1 MTTSFATSTLARF
14 WYLHAKTVLGWISS
28 CKLLLPARPLTLQ
41 KRNIQTEISRKVLN
55 ALCFFLNP
63 KGNMEANLAATVTKV
78 PKVEV
83 EVQIIDLKEVYDKKT
98 KKTLE
103 GLEYRLDDS
112 EVTVVVQAS
121 ETITSVRAFTQRCP
135 EAAMRTHDTIGSY
148 LFLHSYKRFSMG
160 W

>member
-1 MTTSFATSTLARF
+1 
-14 WYLHAKTVLGWISS
+14 
-28 CKLLLPARPLTLQ
+28 
-41 KRNIQTEISRKVLN
+41 
-55 ALCFFLNP
+55 
-63 KGNMEANLAATVTKV
+63 MEANLAATVTKV

-148 LFLHSYKRFSMG
+148 LFFTQL
-160 W
+160 

>member
-1 MTTSFATSTLARF
+1 MRAFTARKAFNATKERYSN
-14 WYLHAKTVLGWISS
+14 
-28 CKLLLPARPLTLQ
+28 
-41 KRNIQTEISRKVLN
+41 RNLKESIERID
-55 ALCFFLNP
+55 FFLNP
-63 KGNMEANLAATVTKV
+63 KGNMEANLVATVTKV

-83 EVQIIDLKEVYDKKT
+83 EVQIMDLKEVYDKKT

-160 W
+160 

>member
-1 MTTSFATSTLARF
+1 MILARKDC
-14 WYLHAKTVLGWISS
+14 LRLNIVLRAFT
-28 CKLLLPARPLTLQ
+28 ARKAFNST
-41 KRNIQTEISRKVLN
+41 KEKYSNRNLKKSVERIV
-55 ALCFFLNP
+55 FFLNP

-148 LFLHSYKRFSMG
+148 LFLHSSKRFSMG
-160 W
+160 

>member
-1 MTTSFATSTLARF
+1 
-14 WYLHAKTVLGWISS
+14 
-28 CKLLLPARPLTLQ
+28 
-41 KRNIQTEISRKVLN
+41 
-55 ALCFFLNP
+55 
-63 KGNMEANLAATVTKV
+63 MEASLAATVTKV
-78 PKVEV
+78 AEVEV

-148 LFLHSYKRFSMG
+148 LFLHSV
-160 W
+160 

>member
-1 MTTSFATSTLARF
+1 
-14 WYLHAKTVLGWISS
+14 
-28 CKLLLPARPLTLQ
+28 
-41 KRNIQTEISRKVLN
+41 
-55 ALCFFLNP
+55 
-63 KGNMEANLAATVTKV
+63 MEASLAATVTKV
-78 PKVEV
+78 PEVEV

-148 LFLHSYKRFSMG
+148 LFLHSVIRGSQCSLRTPLSKSSNAGDCF
-160 W
+160 

>member
-1 MTTSFATSTLARF
+1 
-14 WYLHAKTVLGWISS
+14 
-28 CKLLLPARPLTLQ
+28 
-41 KRNIQTEISRKVLN
+41 
-55 ALCFFLNP
+55 
-63 KGNMEANLAATVTKV
+63 MEANLAATVTKV

-148 LFLHSYKRFSMG
+148 LFLRSYKRFSMG
-160 W
+160 

>member
-1 MTTSFATSTLARF
+1 
-14 WYLHAKTVLGWISS
+14 
-28 CKLLLPARPLTLQ
+28 
-41 KRNIQTEISRKVLN
+41 
-55 ALCFFLNP
+55 
-63 KGNMEANLAATVTKV
+63 MEASLAATVTKV

-135 EAAMRTHDTIGSY
+135 EAAMRTHDTIGSH
-148 LFLHSYKRFSMG
+148 LFYTVIRGSQWGDSFEG
-160 W
+160 

>member
-1 MTTSFATSTLARF
+1 
-14 WYLHAKTVLGWISS
+14 
-28 CKLLLPARPLTLQ
+28 
-41 KRNIQTEISRKVLN
+41 
-55 ALCFFLNP
+55 
-63 KGNMEANLAATVTKV
+63 MEASLAATVTKV
-78 PKVEV
+78 PEVEV

-135 EAAMRTHDTIGSY
+135 EAAMRTHDTIGN
-148 LFLHSYKRFSMG
+148 LFLHSVIRGSQWGGSFEG
-160 W
+160 

>member
-1 MTTSFATSTLARF
+1 
-14 WYLHAKTVLGWISS
+14 
-28 CKLLLPARPLTLQ
+28 
-41 KRNIQTEISRKVLN
+41 
-55 ALCFFLNP
+55 
-63 KGNMEANLAATVTKV
+63 MEANLAATVTKV

-148 LFLHSYKRFSMG
+148 PFLHSYKRFSMG
-160 W
+160 

>member
-1 MTTSFATSTLARF
+1 
-14 WYLHAKTVLGWISS
+14 
-28 CKLLLPARPLTLQ
+28 
-41 KRNIQTEISRKVLN
+41 
-55 ALCFFLNP
+55 
-63 KGNMEANLAATVTKV
+63 MEASLATTLTKV
-78 PKVEV
+78 PEVKV

-148 LFLHSYKRFSMG
+148 LFFHSVKMDSMRR
-160 W
+160 